1 MLAEGRRRA
10 EAGERVVIGWVERH
24 GRSETKAQRGDL
36 EIVPARTVEYRGG
49 TFSDMDVEAVLASG
63 ADLVL
68 VDELAHW
75 VPDRRRWRWE
85 EVADLLAN
93 GLDVLTTANIANL
106 SSVRDYAAQITG
118 VGAVEFVPD
127 EFVRAGEVELVDVPA
142 AMLRERI
149 AAGKVYSADLVGGAL
164 ADYFRAS
171 NLEALSE
178 LGRAW
183 VVGDAV
189 AVGEDLLVRRGL
201 VGPQLRPVV
210 VAGVAGSGEDER
222 VIRDA
227 CLLARRDDADL
238 LVVHVNVLDGSSSRR
253 QRQAL
258 ERSRE
263 LASELG
269 GSYIEVDGNAS
280 APVLAEIARARGAS
294 RVVVASRPAAPRA
307 TEPLQLRGTA
317 APAAAPGDRGRGAA
331 GPPLS
336 PQVQPAAGGVAL
348 SVGSCCCLPSMYSS
362 AERLMKASRSPWMR
376 SSPRLSYK

>member
-1 MLAEGRRRA
+1 MASDKGSGTLRTYLGTAPGVGKTYAMLAEGRRRA

-24 GRSETKAQRGDL
+24 GRSETRAQRGDL
-36 EIVPARTVEYRGG
+36 ELVPARTVEYRGS
-49 TFSDMDVEAVLASG
+49 TFRDLDVEAVLATG

-75 VPDRRRWRWE
+75 VPDTKRWRWE

-93 GLDVLTTANIANL
+93 GLDVLATANVANL

-118 VGAVEFVPD
+118 VGAVEYVPD
-127 EFVRAGEVELVDVPA
+127 EFVRAGEVALVDLPA

-149 AAGKVYSADLVGGAL
+149 ASGKVYSADLVGGAL

-183 VVGDAV
+183 VEGNAV
-189 AVGEDLLVRRGL
+189 AVGDDLLVRRGL
-201 VGPQLRPVV
+201 VEPQLRPVV
-210 VAGVAGSGEDER
+210 VAGVSGSGEDER

-227 CLLARRDDADL
+227 CVLARQDDADL

-263 LASELG
+263 LVSDLG
-269 GSYIEVDGNAS
+269 GNY
-280 APVLAEIARARGAS
+280 IARARGAS
-294 RVVVASRPAAPRA
+294 RVVVASRPPRLGLLGRFSFGA
-307 TEPLQLRGTA
+307 QLR
-317 APAAAPGDRGRGAA
+317 R
-331 GPPLS
+331 LL
-336 PQVQPAAGGVAL
+336 PQVTVDEVQPARA
-348 SVGSCCCLPSMYSS
+348 
-362 AERLMKASRSPWMR
+362 
-376 SSPRLSYK
+376 